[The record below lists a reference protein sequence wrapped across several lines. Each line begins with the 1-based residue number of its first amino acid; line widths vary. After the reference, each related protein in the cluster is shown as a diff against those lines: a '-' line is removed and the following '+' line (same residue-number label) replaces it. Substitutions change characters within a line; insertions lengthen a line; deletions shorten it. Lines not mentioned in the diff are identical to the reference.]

1 MQLKI
6 DALKEAAAWPGA
18 DQRTTVVLASQ
29 LMAAE
34 LYQEGF
40 EYFAALLGTANPPT
54 RSRWRSLERSN
65 PVSMAGPGRRSPEL
79 DAATG
84 LDLGLPHY
92 FRGTSLARLPGCAGR
107 PETVAA
113 DLEFRAAVKEPFPP
127 GLLRA
132 AYEGL
137 SHAMKASAG
146 RRRREVARSRS
157 GRLITD
163 YWVTPG
169 DGFGFTPQ
177 QFAGLAPDVHVAQGY
192 YFSDFAFVVT
202 ADGIV
207 AIDAAST
214 PEHAAS
220 ALRDLREIT
229 ELPITHVILTH
240 AHFDHV
246 GGLDALTADGATLI
260 AQANFPD
267 ELQRQNSGPVLFRY
281 FLPARPEPSCP
292 SRTGPSRERARE
304 ADRRRSRVRAHPDR
318 RGRDPRRPDHPPPD
332 REVVFTGDMSMP
344 YLGAPFFAEG
354 SAEGLFEAMETVMA
368 LHPRLLI
375 HGHAGLTAAYTIEAF
390 PGLLAAFRNL
400 HERRYGHGITGGLT
414 LVEIL
419 RLNHLPKV
427 LRITPRRS
435 SPIWSP
441 GTTSSS
447 ASTVSGPGTGIPAGE
462 GLEHFHRSRAAAAA
476 DLLGG
481 GTAAAF
487 RMRAPSSPAAAST
500 RSRCGSSTW
509 GCSATPARP
518 SSSTSGSGVLQRL
531 VERHQRS
538 TRSSSSTTRTS
549 PISSWRLPADLR
561 VPCAP
566 APGST
571 STSPGPGT
579 PRNPAAPARS
589 APTARLSPPPGHRT
603 TMNGPRPTWPGYVSI
618 PGSRRKPGAGVRRA
632 HRGGPARRKRG
643 ADPVG
648 GARRSGRKRDWML
661 RDRRGGAGHR
671 RASAPIGL

>member
-40 EYFAALLGTANPPT
+40 EYFAARSDSEPT
-54 RSRWRSLERSN
+54 DALSLALAGAFESRLDGR
-65 PVSMAGPGRRSPEL
+65 AGEAIAKL

-113 DLEFRAAVKEPFPP
+113 DLEFVLAVKEPFPP

-137 SHAMKASAG
+137 SHAYESLG
-146 RRRREVARSRS
+146 RAEEAEVARSRS

-192 YFSDFAFVVT
+192 DFSDFAFVVT

-246 GGLDALTADGATLI
+246 GGLDALTADGATVI

-267 ELQRQNSGPVLFRY
+267 ELQRQNSGPAPFRY
-281 FLPARPEPSCP
+281 FLPAGRSH
-292 SRTGPSRERARE
+292 RAQ
-304 ADRRRSRVRAHPDR
+304 VV
-318 RGRDPRRPDHPPPD
+318 PDHLVSEPEKLTVGGVEFVLIPIAGGETHDGLIIHLPD

-400 HERRYGHGITGGLT
+400 DNAVRTAITGGLT
-414 LVEIL
+414 LAEIL
-419 RLNHLPKV
+419 RLNHLPEV
-427 LRITPRRS
+427 LIDHPSAVIPYLVTRDHFIQRVHRQRTGYWHPR
-435 SPIWSP
+435 
-441 GTTSSS
+441 
-447 ASTVSGPGTGIPAGE
+447 GE
-462 GLEHFHRSRAAAAA
+462 GLEHFTGAELAAAA

-481 GTAAAF
+481 GTAGAF
-487 RMRAPSSPAAAST
+487 RTAGTELT
-500 RSRCGSSTW
+500 RRGEHALALRILDLGLLSHPGRSELLDL
-509 GCSATPARP
+509 RQR
-518 SSSTSGSGVLQRL
+518 VLQRL
-531 VERHQRS
+531 IERHQLLN
-538 TRSSSSTTRTS
+538 
-549 PISSWRLPADLR
+549 PFKFLYYADL
-561 VPCAP
+561 ADLEL
-566 APGST
+566 A
-571 STSPGPGT
+571 
-579 PRNPAAPARS
+579 
-589 APTARLSPPPGHRT
+589 PPG
-603 TMNGPRPTWPGYVSI
+603 
-618 PGSRRKPGAGVRRA
+618 
-632 HRGGPARRKRG
+632 
-643 ADPVG
+643 
-648 GARRSGRKRDWML
+648 
-661 RDRRGGAGHR
+661 
-671 RASAPIGL
+671 